1 MWNLLHPLEFSERY
15 QIRISKMVVVADA
28 KETLGEHKKAAK
40 ADGSQQAGNSQAYDG
55 KNNVS

>member
-1 MWNLLHPLEFSERY
+1 
-15 QIRISKMVVVADA
+15 MVVVADA

-55 KNNVS
+55 KNNVSYYQNMIETYLNNET